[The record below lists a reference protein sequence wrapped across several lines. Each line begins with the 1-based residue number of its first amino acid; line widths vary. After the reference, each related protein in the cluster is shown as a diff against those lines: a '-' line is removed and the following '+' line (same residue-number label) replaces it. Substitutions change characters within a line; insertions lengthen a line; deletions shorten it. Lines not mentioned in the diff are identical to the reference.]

1 MAHDNYGLLVDVGN
15 FVCADEDN
23 VTAVSR
29 VAPYA
34 VHVHAK
40 DMYKSTEPKPG
51 YGRTRGANYFA
62 GAAVGEGDCN
72 VGKCIQIIKNTGY
85 DGYYSIEFEGAEDC
99 YAAIARGYENLK
111 RFLS

>member
-1 MAHDNYGLLVDVGN
+1 MHCLTSNDVTDIGVTILN
-15 FVCADEDN
+15 QTDN
-23 VTAVSR
+23 VMSCRVCKTAEV
-29 VAPYA
+29 
-34 VHVHAK
+34 
-40 DMYKSTEPKPG
+40 YKSSEPKPG

-72 VGKCIQIIKNTGY
+72 VQKCIEIIRNTGY